1 MTKQSLKQMVH
12 ICILFTLILCLGLL
26 AAPAR
31 ALTPVPLEIVVNST
45 GDEPD
50 ETNNDV
56 CETDTGN
63 GVCTLRA
70 AIMHAN
76 YKNSTGG
83 TVIKFDISHDNSYTP
98 TTIDVP
104 SALPSLGVPGITIQ
118 GPNLH
123 DGSVLVLDGDEGD
136 YPGLTIKTD
145 NCSIIKLTIVN
156 FGGFGIVAEGTDTN
170 AVAETLIIGN
180 TIGDMVPL
188 NFLDKPN
195 GGGIKLLNTTLSTI
209 GGETSADRNVIAGN
223 NGPGILIYGGSTN
236 FVQGNYVGVKADGLT
251 PLPNN
256 TGVYISGS
264 DDNSI
269 GGNTVGSRNI
279 LSGNRGDGIS
289 LVGVDNLVQGNY
301 IGTDSSGTVA
311 VPNGGDGIWV
321 WSTSPENAE
330 NQIGG
335 PGPGQG
341 NLISGNT
348 LSGIYV
354 EVSDDNI
361 IQGNIIGLNAAQ
373 TAALPNLFG
382 ITLKA
387 AWTNWIGGSIAG
399 AGNVIA
405 GNEQQGILVHGNE
418 SGEACYDTSI
428 LGNFIGLNSSGQAFP
443 NGLDGIL
450 LEDYSHGTNIGG
462 NNDDDENTIAY
473 NGGNGIAIEAAYAKV
488 MGNKIYGNG
497 GLGIDVWN
505 DTDQQG
511 VTPNDPDESDSV
523 QNFPIITDISFP
535 IPGRVLITVE
545 VPSPLEGKDVRVNL
559 FASDTCD
566 PSGHGEGQVYLG
578 HVMDIVVGGKADF
591 AISLAQ
597 PRSFMYYSATAWTVG
612 KGQSEFSACK
622 SLNLYLPAILK

>member
-76 YKNSTGG
+76 YKKSTGG
-83 TVIKFDISHDNSYTP
+83 TVIKFDIEHSNSYTP

-123 DGSVLVLDGDEGD
+123 DDSVLVLDGKNGSDH
-136 YPGLTIKTD
+136 GLTIQAD
-145 NCSIIKLTIVN
+145 NCSIRKLTIAN
-156 FGGFGIVAEGTDTN
+156 FGGFGILAGTDIDT
-170 AVAETLIIGN
+170 VTGTLIIGN

-195 GGGIKLLNTTLSTI
+195 GGGINLLNTTLSTI
-209 GGETSADRNVIAGN
+209 GGETSAERNVIAGN

-269 GGNTVGSRNI
+269 GGNTVGRRNI
-279 LSGNRGDGIS
+279 ISGNSADGIS
-289 LVGVDNLVQGNY
+289 LVGVKNLVQGNY
-301 IGTDSSGTVA
+301 IGTDASGTVA

-348 LSGIYV
+348 LSGVYV

-373 TAALPNLFG
+373 SAALPNLFG
-382 ITLKA
+382 IKLKFS
-387 AWTNWIGGSIAG
+387 WSNIIGGSVAG

-405 GNEQQGILVHGNE
+405 GNTNQGVLVQEG
-418 SGEACYDTSI
+418 CYYTSI

-443 NGLDGIL
+443 NGLDGIM
-450 LEDYSHGTNIGG
+450 LENNSSDTNIGG
-462 NNDDDENTIAY
+462 NNDADENTIAF
-473 NGGNGIAIEAAYAKV
+473 NAGKGIAIESANAKV
-488 MGNKIYGNG
+488 MGNKIYENS
-497 GLGIDVWN
+497 GLGIDMWTN
-505 DTDQQG
+505 TDQQG
-511 VTPNDPDESDSV
+511 VTPNDPNESDSV

-597 PRSFMYYSATAWTVG
+597 PRSFMYYTATAWTVG

>member
-31 ALTPVPLEIVVNST
+31 ALTPLPLEIVVNST

-50 ETNNDV
+50 QTNDND
-56 CETDTGN
+56 CLTASGD
-63 GVCTLRA
+63 CTLRA

-76 YKNSTGG
+76 HMNSTGD
-83 TVIKFDISHDNSYTP
+83 TVITFNILGSIPDFP
-98 TTIDVP
+98 TTIYV
-104 SALPSLGVPGITIQ
+104 STALPSLDVPGITIQ
-118 GPNLH
+118 GPNL
-123 DGSVLVLDGDEGD
+123 DGNSVLVLDGNIGS
-136 YPGLTIKTD
+136 YPGLTIKAD
-145 NCSIIKLTIVN
+145 NCSIRKLTFAN
-156 FGGFGIVAEGTDTN
+156 FGSFGILAEGTDTDT
-170 AVAETLIIGN
+170 VTGTLIIGN
-180 TIGDMVPL
+180 TIGDMVPKSY
-188 NFLDKPN
+188 FDVKPN
-195 GGGIKLLNTTLSTI
+195 GGGIKLFNTTRSTI
-209 GGETSADRNVIAGN
+209 GGETSADRNVISGN

-236 FVQGNYVGVKADGLT
+236 FVLGNYVGVKSDGLT
-251 PLPNN
+251 PLPN
-256 TGVYISGS
+256 TSGVFIEASS
-264 DDNSI
+264 DNSI
-269 GGNTVGSRNI
+269 GGNTVGRRNI
-279 LSGNRGDGIS
+279 ISGNSADGIF
-289 LVGVDNLVQGNY
+289 LFANNNLVQGNY
-301 IGTDSSGTVA
+301 IGTDASGTIA
-311 VPNGGDGIWV
+311 VPNGGDGVWV
-321 WSTSPENAE
+321 SSTSPENAE

-348 LSGIYV
+348 LSGINV
-354 EVSDDNI
+354 EASDDNI

-373 TAALPNLFG
+373 SAVLPNLIG

-418 SGEACYDTSI
+418 LGEACYDTSI
-428 LGNFIGLNSSGQAFP
+428 LGNFIGLSSSGQAFT

-462 NNDDDENTIAY
+462 NNDADENTIAY
-473 NGGNGIAIEAAYAKV
+473 NGGSGIAIEAAYAKV
-488 MGNKIYGNG
+488 MGNKLYENE
-497 GLGIDVWN
+497 GLGIDVWTN
-505 DTDQQG
+505 TDQKG
-511 VTPNDPDESDSV
+511 VTPNDSDESDSV
-523 QNFPIITDISFP
+523 QNFPIITNISFP
-535 IPGRVLITVE
+535 IPGRVLIAVE

-578 HVMDIVVGGKADF
+578 HVMDIVVDGKADF

-597 PRSFMYYSATAWTVG
+597 PRSFMYYTATAWTVS